1 MSAPKNLSAAWEAC
15 NAHDILVGATLYNV
29 YHQRI
34 RRIAQEY
41 GKPMAAACGAFAA
54 LSPLSPI
61 ASNFRSLVTC
71 MWAERE
77 GLAPG
82 DITVSTYHRGKV
94 SAMRLLAGEVEFND
108 ICSGPKITAF
118 RHNLLFRGQSDR
130 VTIDGHM
137 VGIMRG
143 KDLKMSEALF
153 NERRKGGNDH
163 SRYQTLERSFMRWWR
178 AHPDAKKLPPCFV
191 QAILWHSKARQ
202 AKGWATMEH
211 ELPETFEPYRP
222 KESPA

>member
-1 MSAPKNLSAAWEAC
+1 M
-15 NAHDILVGATLYNV
+15 LVGATLYNV

-54 LSPLSPI
+54 LSPQSPI

-94 SAMRLLAGEVEFND
+94 AAMRLLAGEVEFND

-137 VGIMRG
+137 VGIMRD

-153 NERRKGGNDH
+153 HERRKGGTDH
-163 SRYQTLERSFMRWWR
+163 SSVS
-178 AHPDAKKLPPCFV
+178 DAGAVVHALV
-191 QAILWHSKARQ
+191 ASASRRQ
-202 AKGWATMEH
+202 EAATMFCAGDPVALEGEAGQGLGEH
-211 ELPETFEPYRP
+211 G
-222 KESPA
+222 A